1 LALGGYAKSIV
12 VKHKGT
18 LLISSQV
25 KNPSWEGR
33 SSNFLSAASI
43 AWLSRRRIA
52 ISLIGFT
59 GLVFYN
65 VCILQTIPHH
75 PLDTRHPVVAGAL
88 ILLILGMG
96 LRSWSA
102 GTLNKSRV
110 LTTVGPYCLIR
121 NPLYV
126 GSFMMMLG
134 FCLLSR
140 DWLTLAFVCGPL
152 VLVYW
157 SQVLLEEERLAR
169 LFASQWPAYVQAT
182 PRFVPRR
189 LDRRMWAGWS
199 PAEWLRNREYK
210 AIVTAGLGLLAVW
223 IWAVLRSAA

>member
-1 LALGGYAKSIV
+1 VLGGYAKSIA

-25 KNPSWEGR
+25 NNPSWEGLP
-33 SSNFLSAASI
+33 SSFISAASI
-43 AWLSRRRIA
+43 VRLSRRRIA

-59 GLVFYN
+59 GLVIFN
-65 VCILQTIPHH
+65 VFILKTIPHH
-75 PLDTRHPVVAGAL
+75 PLAVKHPTVAAAL
-88 ILLILGMG
+88 LLLILGMF

-110 LTTVGPYCLIR
+110 LTTVGPYSLIR

-134 FCLLSR
+134 FCLLCR

-169 LFASQWPAYVQAT
+169 LFASQWPAYAQTT

-189 LDRRMWAGWS
+189 LHRQMWVGWS

-210 AIVTAGLGLLAVW
+210 AIATAVLGLLAVW
-223 IWAVLRSAA
+223 VWAILRSRA